1 MIHGDA
7 VKAALEAGTTRFRP
21 VIMTAL
27 AMIIGM
33 VPMALGLGDGGEQNA
48 PLGRAV
54 IGGLLCATVATL
66 VFVPSVFALFHKNSH
81 VASLRAPTDVK
92 DQFSAYHGAT
102 IMTRNESDQVQTIAS
117 IPTPTRLGKGRTSA
131 IGAILVLCVGF
142 AVFEGIHSRVEAKT
156 ELRKVALNSAIPSVN
171 VVYPKGGAVAEEI
184 ELPGNTEAFT
194 DTPIYARTN
203 GYVKGWYVDIGARV
217 KQGQLLAVIETPEL
231 DQQLRQAK
239 ADLENALA
247 NLQIAQI
254 TATRWQ
260 NLLKTDSVSHQ
271 EADQAVSDLHSKEAL
286 VDSNRAN
293 VDRLEQLQSFERI
306 IAPVDGVITAR
317 NTDIGALIQ
326 ADTTAPKE
334 IFHLSAIRKLRIYV
348 PVPEVYAPSV
358 KTGENVDV
366 TMDAFPGQIFTGTL
380 VRNADAIDPATRT
393 LTVEVDVDNS
403 STRLMP
409 GAYALRAF
417 QSSSFAWSRHHTVE
431 CFAFSLRGFARA
443 GCPQFSMSCSGADHR
458 RPGLWRRR

>member
-1 MIHGDA
+1 
-7 VKAALEAGTTRFRP
+7 
-21 VIMTAL
+21 MT
-27 AMIIGM
+27 
-33 VPMALGLGDGGEQNA
+33 P
-48 PLGRAV
+48 
-54 IGGLLCATVATL
+54 
-66 VFVPSVFALFHKNSH
+66 
-81 VASLRAPTDVK
+81 
-92 DQFSAYHGAT
+92 
-102 IMTRNESDQVQTIAS
+102 NESNPVQTIAS
-117 IPTPTRLGKGRTSA
+117 TPAPTRPARGRTSVVV
-131 IGAILVLCVGF
+131 GAILVLCVGF
-142 AVFEGIHSRVEAKT
+142 AVFEGIHSRVQAKA
-156 ELRKVALNSAIPSVN
+156 ELGQVALNSAIPSVN
-171 VVYPKGGAVAEEI
+171 VVYPKNGAEAEEI

-203 GYVKGWYVDIGARV
+203 GYVKAWYVDIGSRV
-217 KQGQLLAVIETPEL
+217 RQGQLLAVIATPEL

-271 EADQAVSDLHSKEAL
+271 EADQAVSDLHSKQAL

-306 IAPVDGVITAR
+306 TAPVDGVITAR

-358 KTGENVDV
+358 K
-366 TMDAFPGQIFTGTL
+366 
-380 VRNADAIDPATRT
+380 R
-393 LTVEVDVDNS
+393 
-403 STRLMP
+403 
-409 GAYALRAF
+409 GA
-417 QSSSFAWSRHHTVE
+417 
-431 CFAFSLRGFARA
+431 
-443 GCPQFSMSCSGADHR
+443 
-458 RPGLWRRR
+458 